1 MPDGLEKEKLAL
13 PEALAR
19 VDRTFEDVKAELKR
33 LKLDRGKAA
42 YRRPLDLLEEAYLA
56 IRYPV
61 AAKGGASLP
70 LLALRGSIDRSI
82 EELIRRSPAQQKGEK
97 RRDRVLSI
105 GLHCGKKGLALAHF
119 DTLAAE
125 DEAVNQELSG
135 KGTQATPDR
144 PELARQFLRAA
155 QLLRT
160 LLASVDEALLKP

>member
-1 MPDGLEKEKLAL
+1 MPEDSEKEKLDQLRGLTDQA
-13 PEALAR
+13 
-19 VDRTFEDVKAELKR
+19 FEGIKAEMKR

-70 LLALRGSIDRSI
+70 LLALRGAIDRSV
-82 EELIRRSPAQQKGEK
+82 EELVRRSPAQQKGEK
-97 RRDRVLSI
+97 RRDRILSI

-125 DEAVNQELSG
+125 DEAVNRELG
-135 KGTQATPDR
+135 KGNRVSPERPD
-144 PELARQFLRAA
+144 LAKQFLRAA
-155 QLLRT
+155 QFLRA
-160 LLASVDEALLKP
+160 LLASVDEALVKP

>member
-1 MPDGLEKEKLAL
+1 MADDAEKEKLDLLRGLTDQA
-13 PEALAR
+13 
-19 VDRTFEDVKAELKR
+19 FEDIKAEMKR

-70 LLALRGSIDRSI
+70 LLALRGAIDRSI
-82 EELIRRSPAQQKGEK
+82 EELVRRSPAQQKGEK

-119 DTLAAE
+119 DSLAVE
-125 DEAVNQELSG
+125 DESVNQELAG
-135 KGTQATPDR
+135 KGSQTALERPDLVKHFLR
-144 PELARQFLRAA
+144 GAQFLRA
-155 QLLRT
+155 
-160 LLASVDEALLKP
+160 LLASVDEALLPP

>member
-1 MPDGLEKEKLAL
+1 MSGDSEKEKLDLLRGLTDQAF
-13 PEALAR
+13 
-19 VDRTFEDVKAELKR
+19 DDIKAEMRR

-61 AAKGGASLP
+61 AARGGASLP
-70 LLALRGSIDRSI
+70 LLALRGAIDRSI
-82 EELIRRSPAQQKGEK
+82 EELIRRCPAREKGEK

-125 DEAVNQELSG
+125 DESVNRELSG
-135 KGTQATPDR
+135 QGAQAALER
-144 PELARQFLRAA
+144 EHLAKQFMRGAQFLRA
-155 QLLRT
+155 
-160 LLASVDEALLKP
+160 LLASVDDALLGP

>member
-1 MPDGLEKEKLAL
+1 MPEDSEKEKLDLLRGLTDQA
-13 PEALAR
+13 
-19 VDRTFEDVKAELKR
+19 FEGIKAEMKR

-70 LLALRGSIDRSI
+70 LLALRGAIDRSV
-82 EELIRRSPAQQKGEK
+82 EELVRRSPAQQKGEK
-97 RRDRVLSI
+97 RRDRILSI

-125 DEAVNQELSG
+125 DDAVNRELSDQG
-135 KGTQATPDR
+135 NQAALERPD
-144 PELARQFLRAA
+144 LAKQFLRAA
-155 QLLRT
+155 QFLRS
-160 LLASVDEALLKP
+160 LLASGDERLLRP

>member
-1 MPDGLEKEKLAL
+1 MADDSEKEKLDLLRGLTDQAF
-13 PEALAR
+13 
-19 VDRTFEDVKAELKR
+19 DDIKAEMKR

-70 LLALRGSIDRSI
+70 LLALRGAIDRSI
-82 EELIRRSPAQQKGEK
+82 EELVRRSPAQQKGEK
-97 RRDRVLSI
+97 RRDRILSI
-105 GLHCGKKGLALAHF
+105 GLHCGKKGMALAHF

-144 PELARQFLRAA
+144 PELSRQFLRAA
-155 QLLRT
+155 QFLRALLS
-160 LLASVDEALLKP
+160 SVDETLLQP